1 MKAIFCFLFI
11 LNSICFAQIAPFVDF
26 NGQFKTFY
34 KGAIRTLELQGIQ
47 SFQAGDDLLQYMDI
61 RGNFKIYDGE
71 SPQLITIQLVN
82 PVSSDNLVAWTIA
95 QNLYTLEGKE
105 KIILTNNCGE
115 YIVKDSLIL
124 FQDTRFKTLNVY
136 YNGEI
141 QQIMQQFSSMVMPN
155 HISEN
160 CFAFK
165 DNGEIYKVFMAGKI
179 IEIGNTP
186 QDIQIECGTDIACFN
201 DPINRTFAVVEN
213 GVVMDV
219 ESQYVIKYKTGTG
232 FIVYED
238 MNGNLMMYKNN
249 EKVTL
254 SNFYSGFL
262 EIKDN
267 TVVWGENNQ
276 LYTWF
281 NNQKIRVCTYIP
293 TEYELKNNTF
303 AFKNNL
309 GGISVYQ
316 FGTTNLVTNQ
326 LEGKFKI
333 YQDNVLIELFNK
345 RFLFYS
351 KGKTIEN

>member
-1 MKAIFCFLFI
+1 
-11 LNSICFAQIAPFVDF
+11 
-26 NGQFKTFY
+26 
-34 KGAIRTLELQGIQ
+34 
-47 SFQAGDDLLQYMDI
+47 
-61 RGNFKIYDGE
+61 
-71 SPQLITIQLVN
+71 
-82 PVSSDNLVAWTIA
+82 
-95 QNLYTLEGKE
+95 
-105 KIILTNNCGE
+105 
-115 YIVKDSLIL
+115 
-124 FQDTRFKTLNVY
+124 
-136 YNGEI
+136 
-141 QQIMQQFSSMVMPN
+141 
-155 HISEN
+155 
-160 CFAFK
+160 
-165 DNGEIYKVFMAGKI
+165 
-179 IEIGNTP
+179 
-186 QDIQIECGTDIACFN
+186 
-201 DPINRTFAVVEN
+201 
-213 GVVMDV
+213 
-219 ESQYVIKYKTGTG
+219 
-232 FIVYED
+232 
-238 MNGNLMMYKNN
+238 MYKNN